1 MTVIFW
7 VVASTM
13 TILVLGLLLWPLLK
27 RTAASATGEEE
38 KTLSIF
44 RQQFAELGQDWANGV
59 LTEEL
64 YQQARRELER
74 RLLEETGSTET
85 TPKPV
90 RRQMQGRPVALAL
103 AIIVPTASGLLY
115 WQLGNPLAM
124 TEPPAASL
132 SAQGG
137 SEAGGSFSEG
147 MGPLIER
154 LKQKM
159 EQNPNDGVGWALL
172 ARSYMGMGRYPEAA
186 LAYENATTLIPDDA
200 QLLADYAD
208 AMGVLHGRKLEGKPE
223 ALIQKA
229 LKIDP
234 KNVKALMLAGTV
246 AFNRNNFARAAK
258 DWELA
263 RANLPADVDP
273 EMTQQ
278 LVAAIEEAKSHLG
291 GRQDMVSA
299 STEPAAAPVRPTAQ
313 TGQPRAIRG
322 TVTMAPSLAG
332 KGSPTDTLFVFARE
346 MNGPPMPVSIVR
358 ATRKD
363 LPFTFQLDDSTSPMP
378 SRKLS
383 SAGPVVIVARLSKS
397 GQAMPQNGDLEG
409 MSQPVQS
416 GVDGLTV
423 VIDRERPYAE
433 SATSAQPAGQVGQPR
448 TIRGTVTMAPGL
460 AGKGSPTD
468 TLFVFAR
475 ETSGPPMPVSIVRAT
490 RKDLPFTFQLDDS
503 TSPMPSRKLSSA
515 GPVVIVARL
524 SKSGQAMPQSGD
536 LEGASQP
543 VQSGVDGITV
553 VIDRERP

>member
-1 MTVIFW
+1 MTIIFW
-7 VVASTM
+7 LIASSM
-13 TILVLGLLLWPLLK
+13 TLLILGLLLWPLVK
-27 RTAASATGEEE
+27 RTAAVTGEQE
-38 KTLSIF
+38 KALSIF
-44 RQQFAELGQDWANGV
+44 RQQFAELGQDRVNGV
-59 LTEEL
+59 LTDEL
-64 YQQARRELER
+64 YEQARRELER
-74 RLLEETGSTET
+74 RLLEETGTTET
-85 TPKPV
+85 TPT
-90 RRQMQGRPVALAL
+90 RAARQVSSRPVAFAL
-103 AIIVPTASGLLY
+103 AIIVPAVSGLLY
-115 WQLGNPLAM
+115 WELGNPLAM
-124 TEPPAASL
+124 TQPPAGSL

-137 SEAGGSFSEG
+137 ADDARPSAESLEA
-147 MGPLIER
+147 LIEQ

-159 EQNPNDGVGWALL
+159 ERNPSDGMGWVLL
-172 ARSYMGMGRYPEAA
+172 ARSYVGMGRNAEAVQVFEKA
-186 LAYENATTLIPDDA
+186 VALIPDDA

-208 AMGVLHGRKLEGKPE
+208 TLGVVQGRKLEGKPE
-223 ALIQKA
+223 VLIQQA

-234 KNVKALMLAGTV
+234 RNVKALMLSGTV
-246 AFNRNNFARAAK
+246 AFNRKDFARAAK

-263 RANLPADVDP
+263 RSNLPADIDP

-278 LVAAIEEAKSHLG
+278 LMAAIAEAQSQLG
-291 GRQDMVSA
+291 GGQKAM
-299 STEPAAAPVRPTAQ
+299 PAFAEAQAPVKP
-313 TGQPRAIRG
+313 TGQAGRPRTIRG
-322 TVTMAPSLAG
+322 TVTMAPDLAG
-332 KGSPTDTLFVFARE
+332 KASPTDTLFVFARE

-383 SAGPVVIVARLSKS
+383 GAGPVVIVARLSKS

-409 MSQPVQS
+409 TSQPIQS
-416 GVDGLTV
+416 GVDGITV

-433 SATSAQPAGQVGQPR
+433 SAAPAQPTGQAGQPR
-448 TIRGTVTMAPGL
+448 TIKGTVTMAPDL
-460 AGKGSPTD
+460 AGKASPTD

-536 LEGASQP
+536 LEGTSQP
-543 VQSGVDGITV
+543 VQSGVDGISI

>member
-1 MTVIFW
+1 LTIIFW
-7 VVASTM
+7 LIASSM
-13 TILVLGLLLWPLLK
+13 TLLILVLLLWPLVK
-27 RTAASATGEEE
+27 RTVAETGEQE

-44 RQQFAELGQDWANGV
+44 RQQFAELEQDRANGV
-59 LTEEL
+59 LTDEL
-64 YQQARRELER
+64 YEQARRELER
-74 RLLEETGSTET
+74 RLLEETGTTET
-85 TPKPV
+85 APT
-90 RRQMQGRPVALAL
+90 RAARQVSSRPVAIAL
-103 AIIVPTASGLLY
+103 AIIVPVVSGLLY
-115 WQLGNPLAM
+115 WELGNPLAM
-124 TEPPAASL
+124 TQPTAASL

-137 SEAGGSFSEG
+137 PEDAHSSADALEG
-147 MGPLIER
+147 LVER

-159 EQNPNDGVGWALL
+159 VQNPNDGEGWGLL
-172 ARSYMGMGRYPEAA
+172 ARSYVGLGRYAEAA
-186 LAYENATTLIPDDA
+186 SIYEKAVTLIPDDA

-208 AMGVLHGRKLEGKPE
+208 TLGVVHGRKLEGKPE
-223 ALIQKA
+223 VLIQQA

-234 KNVKALMLAGTV
+234 RNVKALMLAGTV
-246 AFNRNNFARAAK
+246 AFTRKNFARAAK
-258 DWELA
+258 DWEQA

-278 LVAAIEEAKSHLG
+278 LTAAIEEARSQLSG
-291 GRQDMVSA
+291 GQSMMSA
-299 STEPAAAPVRPTAQ
+299 LTEPAAPAQ
-313 TGQPRAIRG
+313 PTGQKRVIKG
-322 TVTMAPSLAG
+322 TVAMAPSLAG

-397 GQAMPQNGDLEG
+397 GQAMPQSGDLEG
-409 MSQPVQS
+409 TSQPVQS
-416 GVDGLTV
+416 GGEGIAV
-423 VIDRERPYAE
+423 VIDHERMDKE
-433 SATSAQPAGQVGQPR
+433 SAAPVPLASQAGQSR
-448 TIRGTVTMAPGL
+448 EIRGTVTVAPSL
-460 AGKGSPTD
+460 AGKASATD

-475 ETSGPPMPVSIVRAT
+475 EMNGPPMPVSIVRAS
-490 RKDLPFTFQLDDS
+490 RKDLPFTFLLDDS

-536 LEGASQP
+536 LEGTSQP
-543 VQSGVDGITV
+543 IQSGGDGITI